1 MSNPL
6 YQLLGGQ
13 NNQFSQ
19 MMSAFNDFRSMFSG
33 DPKAKVQEL
42 LRTGQMT
49 QEQFNQL
56 QKTANQFMQF
66 LK

>member
-19 MMSAFNDFRSMFSG
+19 MMSAFNNFRSMFSG